1 MKFTDLNAQGGIG
14 ANCSLCE
21 IGPFKFVIDS
31 GLHPKFAGSE
41 SLPKHEEI
49 ERFSLDFIIL
59 THCHL
64 DHLGSLPLLSRE
76 QPDAPVILSYAS
88 SILARRMLSNSISV
102 MKRQRTELNIP
113 ELPYY
118 GRGDLTSLYDRFKT
132 PPLHTPYR
140 LEKNGEHIEL
150 TLHHA
155 GHVAGAVSVSV
166 KYKRKTTFFTG
177 DILFNDQRTLD
188 GANLPK
194 EPVDILVTETTR
206 GSTEI
211 PRNQSRE
218 SEIVRMLK
226 TIHST
231 LTKQGSVLIPVFAL
245 GRMQEM
251 LAILDEA
258 FRKNAIPKVP
268 VFCSGLGMDLVNHF
282 HEISKNTNRVR
293 FNRKVLRAIGARPL
307 PKKIEPGRRPP
318 MEGIFLVSS
327 GMMVENTPSYVLASG
342 LLGEAKNSILFVG
355 YCDPSTPGGKLLEA
369 SKGETFDF
377 DALDVVQKIE
387 AKVSKFDLS
396 GHANRDELIAYAK
409 KISPRAVILHHG
421 DPDARE
427 WFKQNLENEPFSI
440 YDPEPLKTY
449 DI

>member
-21 IGPFKFVIDS
+21 MGPFKFVIDS

-41 SLPKHEEI
+41 SLPKHQEI

-64 DHLGSLPLLSRE
+64 DHLGSLPLLSRQ

-155 GHVAGAVSVSV
+155 GHVAGAVSVSI
-166 KYKRKTTFFTG
+166 KYKGKTTFFTG

-231 LTKQGSVLIPVFAL
+231 LAKQGSVLIPVFAL

-258 FRKNAIPKVP
+258 FRKKAIPKVP

-342 LLGEAKNSILFVG
+342 LLGESKNSILFVG

-369 SKGETFDF
+369 SRGETFDF
-377 DALDVVQKIE
+377 DALDVLQKIE

-421 DPDARE
+421 DPEARE

>member
-21 IGPFKFVIDS
+21 MGPFKFVIDS

-41 SLPKHEEI
+41 SLPKHQEI

-64 DHLGSLPLLSRE
+64 DHLGSLPLLSRQ

-150 TLHHA
+150 ILHHA
-155 GHVAGAVSVSV
+155 GHVAGAVSVSI
-166 KYKRKTTFFTG
+166 KYKGKTTFFTG

-231 LTKQGSVLIPVFAL
+231 LAKQGSVLIPVFAL

-258 FRKNAIPKVP
+258 FRKKAIPKVP

-342 LLGEAKNSILFVG
+342 LLGESKNSILFVG

-369 SKGETFDF
+369 SRGETFDF
-377 DALDVVQKIE
+377 DALDVLQKIE

-421 DPDARE
+421 DPEARE

>member
-1 MKFTDLNAQGGIG
+1 MKFTDLNARGGIG

-64 DHLGSLPLLSRE
+64 DHLGSLPLLSRQ

-118 GRGDLTSLYDRFKT
+118 GRSDLTSLYDRFKT

-155 GHVAGAVSVSV
+155 GHVAGAVSVSI
-166 KYKRKTTFFTG
+166 KYKGNITFFTG

-231 LTKQGSVLIPVFAL
+231 LAKQGSVLIPVFAL

-258 FRKNAIPKVP
+258 FRKKAIPKVP

-342 LLGEAKNSILFVG
+342 LLGESKNSILFVG

-369 SKGETFDF
+369 SRGETFDF
-377 DALDVVQKIE
+377 DALDVIQKIE

-421 DPDARE
+421 DPEARE